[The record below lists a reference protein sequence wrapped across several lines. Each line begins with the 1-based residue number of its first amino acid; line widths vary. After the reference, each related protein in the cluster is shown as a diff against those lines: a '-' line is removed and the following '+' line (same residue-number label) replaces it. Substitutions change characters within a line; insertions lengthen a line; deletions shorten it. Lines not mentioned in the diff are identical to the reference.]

1 MHQRLASVVDID
13 IVERISAGGAGGC
26 GGAAAATEAWP
37 SHFTGELTAVAT
49 AAALTTS
56 IDCGRRVDE
65 HCQRH

>member
-13 IVERISAGGAGGC
+13 ILERTGAAGGC
-26 GGAAAATEAWP
+26 GGATEAWP
-37 SHFTGELTAVAT
+37 SHFTGELTALAT

>member
-13 IVERISAGGAGGC
+13 ILERAGTIAVAAAGAGA
-26 GGAAAATEAWP
+26 GAGEAWP
-37 SHFTGELTAVAT
+37 SHFTGELTTVAT
-49 AAALTTS
+49 AASLTTS